1 MSARHLRRLHRQC
14 VELTQVTAA
23 IRAIGLMAEP
33 IFSLKV
39 SQLKEILQVRWS
51 VFLLGPAGCGKTSIW
66 KTLQATQN
74 HLGDR
79 TEVQVINPKV
89 C

>member
-1 MSARHLRRLHRQC
+1 MDANQFKALAQAMY
-14 VELTQVTAA
+14 VLTQVSAA

-39 SQLKEILQVRWS
+39 SQLREILQVRWS

-74 HLGDR
+74 QIGDR